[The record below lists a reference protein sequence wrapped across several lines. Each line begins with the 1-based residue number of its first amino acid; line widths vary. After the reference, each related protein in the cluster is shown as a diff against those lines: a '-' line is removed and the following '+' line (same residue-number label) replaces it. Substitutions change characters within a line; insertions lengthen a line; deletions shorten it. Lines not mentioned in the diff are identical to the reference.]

1 MTTNTSKA
9 DHFWMMGEGAAPKT
23 ITLGSGQPQATYVV
37 WYAPDYDFT
46 VNGNPDFVG
55 AFVIKSMTG
64 NGNNTLHFDKALLTA
79 GDPKDYR
86 IASYV
91 EDIR

>member
-1 MTTNTSKA
+1 
-9 DHFWMMGEGAAPKT
+9 MMGEGAAPKT
-23 ITLGSGQPQATYVV
+23 ITLGSGKPQATYVV

-55 AFVIKSMTG
+55 AFVVKSMTG